1 MRPNRR
7 RPFADPGIVD
17 AIAIRDQALAIA
29 AQVEQRIPVRAI
41 AGEPGDVVGQ
51 DDPDLAQ
58 GDAGDQV
65 LEAAPVLGGGPAQA
79 EIDIDD
85 LDVGLPPAE
94 IAGTLAQRILQAQA
108 LLVAQDLVR
117 VGLADVDHGLA
128 AQVPGRHEFGDHGSP
143 SR

>member
-1 MRPNRR
+1 MVPLRPNRGGR
-7 RPFADPGIVD
+7 SPTGIVD

-41 AGEPGDVVGQ
+41 TGEPGDVVGQ

-94 IAGTLAQRILQAQA
+94 SQARWRGA
-108 LLVAQDLVR
+108 YCRRRLSWLLRTWCGWDWR
-117 VGLADVDHGLA
+117 M
-128 AQVPGRHEFGDHGSP
+128 
-143 SR
+143 